1 MKVDTI
7 YQKKLLK
14 VRYKT
19 GIKNLVNK
27 YISICDYWII
37 VNNSE
42 GPFNLIAEGLKDTE
56 VEIKDYNIW
65 NNIKAQANE

>member
-1 MKVDTI
+1 
-7 YQKKLLK
+7 LL
-14 VRYKT
+14 
-19 GIKNLVNK
+19 NK

-65 NNIKAQANE
+65 NKIKAQANE